1 MRIRQ
6 KHNLKKGYALYMAFM
21 AAIAI
26 LTITVACGHN
36 GQANYTEVEEYQ
48 RCSDAI
54 GNAQDRGDDEHCKQQ
69 TDKTEEKTNAD
80 SIQSLMV
87 KEVAKDAA
95 SKNAENEQQL
105 DHVCLQKWILWGT
118 IGFSVVMVDLCIYI
132 YFICK
137 RQRQQMALDVERAQ
151 TEEEIEEKQEKM
163 VDKKHAVL
171 FYRIKH
177 ELEDN
182 KMFLDANLSRE
193 SMAEHLGT
201 NRTYISEAIA
211 QMTGM
216 SFPQYISHLR
226 IEEAELRLRN
236 PDIDVSNLTDFGR
249 SLGFASLSAFQTA
262 FKRQTGMTLS
272 AYREL
277 ARK

>member
-1 MRIRQ
+1 MRIQ
-6 KHNLKKGYALYMAFM
+6 QNHNLRKGFALYMAFM
-21 AAIAI
+21 AAIVF

-36 GQANYTEVEEYQ
+36 RQTNYTEVEEYQ
-48 RCSDAI
+48 RPSDAI
-54 GNAQDRGDDEHCKQQ
+54 SNAHDCENDEHSKQQ
-69 TDKTEEKTNAD
+69 TDKTEEKTNTD
-80 SIQSLMV
+80 SIHNLMV
-87 KEVAKDAA
+87 KAVALDLAQ
-95 SKNAENEQQL
+95 KNAEKEQHL
-105 DHVCLQKWILWGT
+105 DHSCLQKWILWGT

-132 YFICK
+132 YYTCK
-137 RQRQQMALDVERAQ
+137 KQRQQMAVVEERAQ

-226 IEEAELRLRN
+226 IREAELRLRN

-272 AYREL
+272 AYREI